1 VKCSS
6 LSPYDSADLSSP
18 GSTAWCSSVGKSDL
32 LLWFLAQRYGAYL
45 DLRRSGFTSVCLA
58 DCPLLRAHE
67 EMTLRFYRAL
77 GPFVRSFTLLVDPGD
92 ICPPQAP
99 DLWVDFEIIG
109 PKILG
114 PACRLSLQQEML
126 LGQSGENN
134 FLLSSSAL
142 LHSKSVVLPHT
153 CALEVGFSFCKT
165 LNFIR
170 CTRGAPNGCSP
181 RASSRF

>member
-1 VKCSS
+1 MVTRSTLWAVRVCTNPA
-6 LSPYDSADLSSP
+6 LCRSALLGCFSP
-18 GSTAWCSSVGKSDL
+18 GPRKNDL
-32 LLWFLAQRYGAYL
+32 TIHW
-45 DLRRSGFTSVCLA
+45 
-58 DCPLLRAHE
+58 
-67 EMTLRFYRAL
+67 AL

-92 ICPPQAP
+92 IYPPQAP
-99 DLWVDFEIIG
+99 DLWVNLEVIIL
-109 PKILG
+109 KILG
-114 PACRLSLQQEML
+114 PTCRFCLQEML
-126 LGQSGENN
+126 LGQSGEND

-142 LHSKSVVLPHT
+142 LHSKSIVLPHT

>member
-1 VKCSS
+1 MI
-6 LSPYDSADLSSP
+6 Y
-18 GSTAWCSSVGKSDL
+18 W
-32 LLWFLAQRYGAYL
+32 
-45 DLRRSGFTSVCLA
+45 
-58 DCPLLRAHE
+58 
-67 EMTLRFYRAL
+67 AL
-77 GPFVRSFTLLVDPGD
+77 GPFVRSFTLPVDPGD

-99 DLWVDFEIIG
+99 DLWVDFGIIG

-114 PACRLSLQQEML
+114 PTCRFCLQQEML
-126 LGQSGENN
+126 LGQSGEND

-165 LNFIR
+165 LNFIG